1 MNIEEYK
8 RVIARINEVRVEDQ
22 AVILITLRANGDVSV
37 ATFGHPHEIEQL
49 KKVYKKLDEANNE

>member
-8 RVIARINEVRVEDQ
+8 RVIARMVEVRMDDQ

-49 KKVYKKLDEANNE
+49 KKDYKKLEEVSNE

>member
-8 RVIARINEVRVEDQ
+8 RVIARMVEVRMDDQ

-49 KKVYKKLDEANNE
+49 KKGYKKLEEVSNE

>member
-49 KKVYKKLDEANNE
+49 KKVYKQLDEANNE

>member
-37 ATFGHPHEIEQL
+37 ATFGHPHELEQL